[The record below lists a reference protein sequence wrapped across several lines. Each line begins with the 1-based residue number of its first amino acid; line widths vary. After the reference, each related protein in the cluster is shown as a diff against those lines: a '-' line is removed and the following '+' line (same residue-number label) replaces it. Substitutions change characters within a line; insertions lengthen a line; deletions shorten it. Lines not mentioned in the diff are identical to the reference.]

1 MKGLIPPSPTL
12 PLCLLNSS
20 QPSVDGPFQDRCPLF
35 CEYRVPCPF
44 ASQSSAVRPL
54 QSKCVCPSPGSLKQ
68 MGIQASEN
76 DSEGKKTIRRIE
88 RAVLRQAESGGRR
101 KTKARQNV
109 PATSSQSSPAKG
121 QVAGFQNC
129 ADTFSNCSVP
139 SLVCLLS
146 TSQDHV

>member
-1 MKGLIPPSPTL
+1 MGHSRTGVLCSVNTGSPAPVPARAALWDHCRVNVCALHQAASNRWESRPRKMTL
-12 PLCLLNSS
+12 
-20 QPSVDGPFQDRCPLF
+20 
-35 CEYRVPCPF
+35 
-44 ASQSSAVRPL
+44 
-54 QSKCVCPSPGSLKQ
+54 K
-68 MGIQASEN
+68 
-76 DSEGKKTIRRIE
+76 GKKTIRRIE

-109 PATSSQSSPAKG
+109 PATGSQSSPAKG

-146 TSQDHV
+146 TSQDHVWLPLPANVPGRTWSNRAF